1 MAIPL
6 LTNEG
11 KSLSFQLWDKDLLR
25 NRDVGVR
32 FHPEIRITSRSSQ
45 HGTGET
51 NSTGNHEV
59 EGSILGLAQWV
70 KDPVLL

>member
-11 KSLSFQLWDKDLLR
+11 KSLSVQLWDKDLLR

-45 HGTGET
+45 HGTVET